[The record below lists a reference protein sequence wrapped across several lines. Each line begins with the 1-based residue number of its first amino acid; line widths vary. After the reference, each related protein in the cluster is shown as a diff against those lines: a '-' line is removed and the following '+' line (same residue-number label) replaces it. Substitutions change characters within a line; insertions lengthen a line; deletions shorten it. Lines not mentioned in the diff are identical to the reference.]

1 MDRNSLKDTL
11 KSLRTDLESTSDVD
25 IETRELLQDLDQDIH
40 QLLEK
45 EAPDESHTAGLV
57 RRAQAISAR
66 LAIRHPHI
74 EPAMREVAD
83 MLARMGI

>member
-1 MDRNSLKDTL
+1 MDKNSLKDTL
-11 KSLRTDLESTSDVD
+11 KSLHADLESTPKVD
-25 IETRELLQDLDQDIH
+25 PETKALLRDLDQDIR

-45 EAPDESHTAGLV
+45 EAGDQSVTSGLV